1 MGKENPELRFE
12 EGETNMKRSLEIA
25 FAIAVAITTLTMGQP
40 LHARK
45 PQMGRLSVQPVPCC
59 VVTAIDSR
67 TSIVTAKENANGRTF
82 EFQVPNPRLMAQI
95 HPGTPIYVNFST
107 KQVSLNGDA
116 MCCTM
121 ISNSAPPAAA
131 AHAPAAKPATAPH
144 SAPAPAKTLPD
155 AIRTLAVRVVTGA
168 AGSCDQV
175 WFSIGALGWK
185 LENPHRNSGDSHAGC
200 GQLSIHCAEE
210 GAKHVQHETE
220 RQVKGLCMF
229 EAGADDTYELPI
241 PAGLVQPPYLT
252 TDDIVLLGLQKKGI
266 GGLYN
271 APDSPPGDWG
281 PHKVTLLVNGVPY
294 PNDSCCIVGQ
304 RLHHGNATW
313 VQVQKPYP
321 VTNEEV
327 FVRSLRLIPNP
338 ALDKMSED
346 LAFLT
351 TKFGKD
357 RGISGWLAQPIGPT
371 CAIGTVIRTPGISND
386 GLATIDLS
394 VDKIEITKALQSPS
408 AAISSR
414 SAQQATRAPA
424 AAGSTKTEVL
434 EYLLD
439 NKHGIPGARYLRV
452 EYAYH
457 SNPVPKDQE
466 HVRICGEVYRDTD
479 YEGWFE
485 IHPRDASDVAVLS
498 SASSTSAGIIPAVPP
513 APAAILA
520 QPSSTGISGIKTH
533 RTTGLKPPP
542 IAYIVEQVAHQNA
555 IANQVLRLEQ
565 QVIEA
570 FEKAEAAAGRPPLP
584 ETILRK
590 SLPTASAKAFDWT
603 SLGKVTPIRD
613 QESCGSCWDFATLAA
628 LESSVLIRYNMVTP
642 RSNAT
647 TDLSEQYILDNA
659 IFSSCGGGWQGEAA
673 TEMMLVGTAKESDVP
688 YIDKKQGPRL
698 ITDNPYRA
706 LIWGF
711 VGDGIS
717 PSNAQLKEALLVHGP
732 LAVSVLADGQA
743 CNGVSNCR
751 QPDTPGSFYDYF
763 DNYQTYLKAH
773 PDGVIRE
780 RAKGQPDHVVL
791 LVGWDDYRGAWR
803 IKNSWGSNEG
813 DNGFGWIAY
822 GSNSIG
828 FGAIWVEAWN
838 TRIPLPPEILEWL
851 NKAKKLAQDA
861 EQEERAL
868 AEQSDRAMAQAQ
880 AAAAQAKSAAQQAAA
895 DAAEKARIAGEL
907 AKIAAE
913 KQKEI
918 ETAAN
923 QTEKKAKETAA
934 KAAQSAADAANGD
947 AARAKSAAD
956 HAAAQALDT
965 ANSAAKEIA
974 AHFPALPDPRKH
986 LPKFP

>member
-1 MGKENPELRFE
+1 MIDALANSKRCLRIVVCL
-12 EGETNMKRSLEIA
+12 TASLLGA
-25 FAIAVAITTLTMGQP
+25 SL
-40 LHARK
+40 R
-45 PQMGRLSVQPVPCC
+45 C
-59 VVTAIDSR
+59 D
-67 TSIVTAKENANGRTF
+67 
-82 EFQVPNPRLMAQI
+82 AQ
-95 HPGTPIYVNFST
+95 
-107 KQVSLNGDA
+107 
-116 MCCTM
+116 
-121 ISNSAPPAAA
+121 APPRAASPPIKTTSKA
-131 AHAPAAKPATAPH
+131 TTSQLPAN
-144 SAPAPAKTLPD
+144 
-155 AIRTLAVRVVTGA
+155 AIRTLSVRVITGA

-175 WFSIGALGWK
+175 WFSIGPLGWR
-185 LENPHRNSGDSHAGC
+185 LDNPHRNSGDSHAGC

-210 GAKHVQHETE
+210 SAKHAEHEAE

-241 PAGLVQPPYLT
+241 PAGLLEPPYLT

-281 PHKVTLLVNGVPY
+281 PNKVTLLVNGVPY
-294 PNDSCCIVGQ
+294 PNNSCCIVGQ

-313 VQVQKPYP
+313 VQIVKPYP
-321 VTNEEV
+321 VNPANRDEEV
-327 FVRSLRLIPNP
+327 FVRSLRLIPHP

-346 LAFLT
+346 VAFLT

-357 RGISGWLAQPIGPT
+357 RGISGWLAQPVGPT
-371 CAIGTVIRTPGISND
+371 CATGKVERTPGISND

-394 VDKIEITKALQSPS
+394 VDKIEITKTLPS
-408 AAISSR
+408 TPAAISSR
-414 SAQQATRAPA
+414 SVQQAARARA
-424 AAGSTKTEVL
+424 AAGSPKTETL
-434 EYLLD
+434 EYILD

-457 SNPVPKDQE
+457 GNPVPKNQE

-479 YEGWFE
+479 HESWFE
-485 IHPRDASDVAVLS
+485 IHPRDASDVTMLS
-498 SASSTSAGIIPAVPP
+498 AGSST
-513 APAAILA
+513 PAAVTPAGSPALPAIPA
-520 QPSSTGISGIKTH
+520 QPSSTGTSGINTH
-533 RTTGLKPPP
+533 RASGLKAPP
-542 IAYIVEQVAHQNA
+542 IDYIAQQAAHQNA
-555 IANQVLRLEQ
+555 IAAEVLRLEQ

-570 FEKAEAAAGRPPLP
+570 FEKAEALAGHPPLP
-584 ETILRK
+584 ETILKR
-590 SLPTASAKAFDWT
+590 SLPPASAKAFDWT
-603 SLGKVTPIRD
+603 SLGKVAPVRD
-613 QESCGSCWDFATLAA
+613 QLDCGSCWDFATLAA

-688 YIDKKQGPRL
+688 YVDKKQGPRL
-698 ITDNPYRA
+698 IIDNPYRA

-717 PSNAQLKEALLVHGP
+717 PSNAQLKEALLDHGP

-743 CNGVSNCR
+743 CNGASNCS

-773 PDGVIRE
+773 PDGVFRE
-780 RAKGQPDHVVL
+780 RAKGQTDHVVL
-791 LVGWDDYRGAWR
+791 LVGWDDNKGAWR
-803 IKNSWGSNEG
+803 IKNSWGTTKG

-861 EQEERAL
+861 EQEERTL
-868 AEQSDRAMAQAQ
+868 AEQADRAMAQVQ
-880 AAAAQAKSAAQQAAA
+880 AAADQAKSAAQKAAA
-895 DAAEKARIAGEL
+895 DATEKARIAGEL

-918 ETAAN
+918 GAAAN
-923 QTEKKAKETAA
+923 ETDKRAKEAAA
-934 KAAQSAADAANGD
+934 KAAQSAADAANAD
-947 AARAKSAAD
+947 AAKAKSAAD
-956 HAAAQALDT
+956 HAAAQAQDT

-974 AHFPALPDPRKH
+974 THFPALPDPRKH
-986 LPKFP
+986 LPRFP